1 MQYKGKTLI
10 LDNFRKML
18 KNYSLDIQ
26 DVVRS
31 AILDGVDLSEYL
43 DRYKND
49 PYKLDQVRL
58 SIKEGLPGVYFG
70 STSGQSLYR
79 IRKLIGKKDLSA
91 LQAQM
96 AKGVIPEEYLDYILS
111 WVEDNIDFSDL
122 NVLIIPKN
130 LLSEFDYGLRN
141 GLDMSPFNTGTKFS
155 KGYIRQC
162 CAIKLNGKEI
172 AEFLPPNKEWDM
184 RVMEQLVDFSRTK
197 NQYVWINVIANIS
210 PSESIDRLIPLIELA
225 KQGINIKVLQ
235 QGNSKGYVYSIE
247 ALSCIML
254 AYERGYNWEKI
265 FGTIYDSTEMEKILR
280 ELEVNKGKKVGGRL
294 RKGM

>member
-10 LDNFRKML
+10 LDNFRKIL
-18 KNYSLDIQ
+18 KSYSLDIQ

-31 AILDGVDLSEYL
+31 AILDGVALGNYI
-43 DRYKND
+43 DRYRND
-49 PYKLDQVRL
+49 PYKLDQIRL
-58 SIKEGLPGVYFG
+58 AIKEGLPEVYFS

-91 LQAQM
+91 LETQM
-96 AKGVIPEEYLDYILS
+96 SKGVIPEEYLDYILS

-141 GLDMSPFNTGTKFS
+141 GLDMSIYNTGTKFS
-155 KGYIRQC
+155 NGYIKQC
-162 CAIKLNGKEI
+162 CAIKLNGKEVTR
-172 AEFLPPNKEWDM
+172 FLPPNKEWDT
-184 RVMEQLVDFSRTK
+184 RVMEQLVDFSRVK
-197 NQYVWINVIANIS
+197 NQSIWENVISNIS
-210 PSESIDRLIPLIELA
+210 SNESIDRLVSLIELA

-235 QGNSKGYVYSIE
+235 QGNAKGYVYSLE

-254 AYERGYNWEKI
+254 AYERGYSWEKI
-265 FGTIYDSTEMEKILR
+265 FGTIYDSNEMEKILR

-294 RKGM
+294 RRGM